1 MKGQF
6 TARQMKLIE
15 DIRALSIMA
24 LRVTAEESWKRN
36 KPHMTSKEFVGS
48 LSKEQRRAFI
58 DMLRQ
63 FSEKGVLNRR

>member
-15 DIRALSIMA
+15 DIRALAIMA

-36 KPHMTSKEFVGS
+36 KPHMTSKEFVDS
-48 LSKEQRRAFI
+48 LSKEQRRALI
-58 DMLRQ
+58 EMLRV
-63 FSEKGVLNRR
+63 FSEKGVLNRH